1 MMIELQQISKRFG
14 KTLALDQI
22 DLCLRDRTYGLLG
35 PHHAGKTTL
44 IRTLLG
50 VYRPSRGKVLL
61 DGQSVKKRQQL
72 AGQSGY
78 LPQQFATFDGLCV
91 DEALTYF
98 YALKKLPPQQIDEE
112 VERCLK
118 IAHLQQF
125 RHKKVGALSSGLMR
139 RLGIAQALLGDPQ
152 LLVIDGPVDLTDPE
166 ERVCFKD
173 IVATVKKGRTVLVS
187 ARTADD
193 IEAICDEVIVMR
205 QGRVIWCGSSYQLR
219 DVAKGHVL
227 VVPSADRDL
236 LRGNYWVAD
245 IFEGDNEQW
254 LRVLSSE
261 RQPVGKQAEP
271 TMEDGYMCLVNEI

>member
-1 MMIELQQISKRFG
+1 MIELQQISKRFG

-22 DLCLRDRTYGLLG
+22 DLCLQERTYGLLG

-50 VYRPSRGKVLL
+50 VYLPSRGKVLL
-61 DGQSVKKRQQL
+61 DGQTVRKRRQL
-72 AGQSGY
+72 AHQIGY
-78 LPQQFATFDGLCV
+78 LPQQFAMFDGLCV
-91 DEALTYF
+91 EEALTYF
-98 YALKKLPPQQIDEE
+98 YALKKMPPQQIDEE

-125 RHKKVGALSSGLMR
+125 RHQKVGTLASGLMW

-152 LLVIDGPVDLTDPE
+152 LLVIDGPIDHMDRE
-166 ERVCFKD
+166 DRVYFKD
-173 IVATVKKGRTVLVS
+173 VVAAVKKGHTVLVS

-193 IEAICDEVIVMR
+193 IEAICDEVIVMK
-205 QGRVIWCGSSYQLR
+205 QGRVIWSGSSCQLR
-219 DVAKGHVL
+219 DVAEGHVL

-254 LRVLSSE
+254 LRVLSGE

-271 TMEDGYMCLVNEI
+271 TVEDGYMCLVKEI